1 MARLT
6 KSLIKKYNSYLYMP
20 EPTDYYSCTK
30 KTVKEYVA
38 DGGELG
44 AAIITAYKKRDVIVI
59 IDCGHGRSTAGKKS
73 PWSMHGVYPAIPFE
87 E

>member
-6 KSLIKKYNSYLYMP
+6 KSLIKKYNSYLYIP
-20 EPTDYYSCTK
+20 EPTDYYSYAK
-30 KTVKEYVA
+30 KAVEYTSE
-38 DGGELG
+38 GGELA
-44 AAIITAYKKRDVIVI
+44 AAIVTAYKKRDVIVI
-59 IDCGHGRSTAGKKS
+59 IDCGQGRSTAGKKS